1 LMARLA
7 LRMFAAFSA
16 RLHAGAPHWTAVGC
30 RSGAAQNRQLRM
42 VQSLRFGTALPRKVL
57 GRVSF
62 WKITGSSG
70 SGSSRSEAETVD
82 NGTFIGDLHR

>member
-1 LMARLA
+1 
-7 LRMFAAFSA
+7 
-16 RLHAGAPHWTAVGC
+16 
-30 RSGAAQNRQLRM
+30 M

-82 NGTFIGDLHR
+82 NGTFIGDLHRPRDVLTSPSDQLLIG